1 MTPKRSV
8 PARARDSERTV
19 ARTDD
24 KGWGRRKLG
33 MEKPLGGTVRAGMG
47 RREGRRRGWMRSLPA
62 SLPTRHPSRG
72 GAGPQRASQP
82 QLGSSRPEPVCLGG
96 KAASGEGRVSAGWP
110 KAPLT
115 VTVSRPRK
123 PCMLPVPY
131 WMDRGSFR
139 FWKVEDLAGSKR

>member
-1 MTPKRSV
+1 MGKMETGHREAS
-8 PARARDSERTV
+8 RGDC
-19 ARTDD
+19 D
-24 KGWGRRKLG
+24 GWHGK
-33 MEKPLGGTVRAGMG
+33 E
-47 RREGRRRGWMRSLPA
+47 RREKIPPSIPTHQAPQSGRGR
-62 SLPTRHPSRG
+62 T
-72 GAGPQRASQP
+72 QRASQP
-82 QLGSSRPEPVCLGG
+82 QLGSSWPEPACLGG